1 MVAIQCVQHITM
13 KLSLLNSA
21 NIAFNKKDE
30 LLRVIPYKMN
40 GKVLNYGQ
48 GEGQI
53 EIEGVVFGF
62 YLNNEN
68 IYYMQFEEGVI
79 DWIDLVKL
87 IDAIILKI
95 EKEFNSN
102 IKLMA
107 EGFYTNVKS
116 I

>member
-1 MVAIQCVQHITM
+1 M
-13 KLSLLNSA
+13 KLILLNSA
-21 NIAFNKKDE
+21 NISFNKKDE
-30 LLRVIPYKMN
+30 LLRVIPCNMD
-40 GKVLNYGQ
+40 GKALNYGQ
-48 GEGQI
+48 GEGQV

-79 DWIDLVKL
+79 DWKDLVEL
-87 IDAIILKI
+87 IKAIVLKI

-102 IKLMA
+102 IKLIA
-107 EGFYTNVKS
+107 EGSYTNVQN